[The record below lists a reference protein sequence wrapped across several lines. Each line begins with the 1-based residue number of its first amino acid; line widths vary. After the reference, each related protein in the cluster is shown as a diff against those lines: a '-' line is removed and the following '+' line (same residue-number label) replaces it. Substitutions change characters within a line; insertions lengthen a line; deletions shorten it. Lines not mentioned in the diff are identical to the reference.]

1 MAPTF
6 SLPPVTVPG
15 GVTWA
20 GSEAVIR
27 LQPGPS
33 LATRLSIFAPTNWAS
48 LDGSDSDLGGSGPV
62 LVDVP
67 GATPSAL
74 VVQYGKDGKVYLL
87 NRNNL
92 GGVSA
97 PLASSTVGGS
107 GIQAAASYR
116 TAMGTYVV
124 FRPTTNTLTAFRITA
139 TNPPTIVSAWSV
151 SSSGRGSPFVTSTD
165 GTTTSSSGR
174 SVHRRPTPARP
185 QWRHRRGGFQRRWRA
200 TN

>member
-1 MAPTF
+1 MGPIF
-6 SLPPVTVPG
+6 SLPPATAAG

-27 LQPGPS
+27 LLPGPS
-33 LATRLSIFAPTNWAS
+33 FSGSTTDYWAPTNWAA
-48 LDGSDSDLGGSGPV
+48 LDGSDADLGGSGPV

-97 PLASSTVGGS
+97 PITSLNIGGN
-107 GIQAAASYR
+107 GIQCARNLPNCHRAPMWFFAPLRDADGPSHYGYQSAR
-116 TAMGTYVV
+116 APE
-124 FRPTTNTLTAFRITA
+124 RLECKLERARLTLC
-139 TNPPTIVSAWSV
+139 
-151 SSSGRGSPFVTSTD
+151 D
-165 GTTTSSSGR
+165 LD
-174 SVHRRPTPARP
+174 RR
-185 QWRHRRGGFQRRWRA
+185 HK
-200 TN
+200 